1 MVDSRAGSNRSEFGA
16 GGGHGGMTVRLFGV
30 GSPSSVVSACLT
42 FNVVMV
48 ARFVI
53 TTGGVKTAINNAN
66 CPGGVVRE

>member
-1 MVDSRAGSNRSEFGA
+1 
-16 GGGHGGMTVRLFGV
+16 MTVRLFGV

-53 TTGGVKTAINNAN
+53 TTGGVKTAINNAD